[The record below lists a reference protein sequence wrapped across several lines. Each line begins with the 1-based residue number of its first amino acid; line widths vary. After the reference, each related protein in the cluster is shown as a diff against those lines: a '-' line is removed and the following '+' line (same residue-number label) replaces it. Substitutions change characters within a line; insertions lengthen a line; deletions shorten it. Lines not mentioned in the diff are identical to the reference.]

1 MPTSCEENEMIK
13 FYNYK
18 IDNNIF
24 VTLFKTVNSV
34 VGAPPELLKALSG
47 KDIDHVREW
56 VDQCG

>member
-1 MPTSCEENEMIK
+1 MIK

-24 VTLFKTVNSV
+24 VTLFKTVNGV
-34 VGAPPELLKALSG
+34 VGAPPGLLKALSG